1 MNDVRVVLR
10 NPLDKTDTLEYMIH
24 VHPGKVGQCWLD
36 ELTELLRSGCQLNKD
51 YCFLGF
57 PDTARDLDYL
67 CSRLNTA
74 AYHINTYDWKQHGL
88 EQYVIEDWFSPDVV
102 RFGPEY
108 QAPADMYPEMLYHST
123 KHSVMNRLHNHFERL
138 QGTVENPS
146 AYFQHAPE
154 YLRKYIGVLNISCHE
169 IENLVLSQR
178 KALLLPEWIRPSQ
191 ITTWYNAPRKEIV
204 QAHREECYR
213 NGYDRKFGHV
223 YMHWAQIG
231 KTLFE
236 VFRDEDAPALT
247 AAVCEAVTHLKYYS
261 GEFDIEWGQD
271 VVMGK
276 FKWHDIQMS
285 QYQEWLIKNGYDLA
299 NLDLMLG
306 YVPLGQVDLVAA
318 FGSDCPEDVWPIL
331 SRYLDIYQVEC
342 QGVVQTYDYCWSDSN
357 V

>member
-1 MNDVRVVLR
+1 MNDVRIVLR
-10 NPLDKTDTLEYMIH
+10 NPLDKTDTMDYVIH
-24 VHPGKVGQCWLD
+24 AHPGEVSERWLD
-36 ELTELLRSGCQLNKD
+36 ELTKLLQNKNQLNKD

-67 CSRLNTA
+67 CTRLNRA
-74 AYHINTYDWKQHGL
+74 AYQINTYNWAQHGL
-88 EQYVIEDWFSPDVV
+88 EPYVIEDWFSPDVV

-108 QAPADMYPEMLYHST
+108 QAPADMFPEMLYHST

-138 QGTVENPS
+138 QGTVEKPS
-146 AYFQHAPE
+146 PYFHHAPE
-154 YLRKYIGVLNISCHE
+154 HIRKWIGVLNISCHE

-191 ITTWYNAPRKEIV
+191 ITTWYNAPRNEIT
-204 QAHREECYR
+204 QAHREACYR

-236 VFRDEDAPALT
+236 VFRDEDAPELT
-247 AAVCEAVTHLKYYS
+247 ESVCEAVTHLKYYS

-271 VVMGK
+271 VVVGK
-276 FKWHDIQMS
+276 FKWHDLQMK
-285 QYQEWLIKNGYDLA
+285 QYQDWLVNNGYNLND
-299 NLDLMLG
+299 LDLMLG
-306 YVPLGQVDLVAA
+306 YVPLGEIDLKAA
-318 FGSDCPEDVWPIL
+318 FGSDQPADVWPIL

-342 QGVVQTYDYCWSDSN
+342 RGVTATYDYCWSDSD